1 MAFAQRHEARL
12 PVAPALA
19 DGASSRRGRL
29 RFMLRTGGL
38 HRPEA
43 GLTPRFAAR
52 VSPHGGGLLQRWLGP
67 SFGRTFT
74 GESE

>member
-1 MAFAQRHEARL
+1 
-12 PVAPALA
+12 
-19 DGASSRRGRL
+19 
-29 RFMLRTGGL
+29 MLRTGGL

-67 SFGRTFT
+67 SFGRTST
-74 GESE
+74 GESV